1 MQVVME
7 SSLVLDSGGG
17 LSVNGPIRLG
27 TRNNEADSVSDDLMF
42 LDDWDSYCDDLNARL
57 TVSRMVSNSVV
68 KGIVNAVM
76 EDASEKIASK
86 EAEITFLSEKLMS
99 CDSNVVGDQ
108 NSQSVLMMPEL
119 SRMIVEPQGTNLEL
133 CSCYFDGNVHL
144 KFDEKMSR
152 LRIKSEEQFLKLKD
166 EIMNLRASESLDE
179 EKAVDRFYNVDGCVN
194 ALEET
199 LAAMYERIGVKFF
212 SLKPVVAEQQS
223 EDGLQNEIGSV
234 MVGLQDEFEKGLH
247 EQRTLVDTCNEKW
260 QKHVSELSD
269 IRQELDTISRSLFSS
284 ESGFMFSQSNTEC
297 LEEWNNAKRKDHIS
311 WNVMGK
317 SCLSHSDENCN
328 PLMDK
333 SDEAVKQ
340 AIEVTVSP
348 LLKHMKKEELIG
360 YHTTEM
366 TKMKRQHELA
376 LQEKTEELF
385 SLKRELLK
393 EKGSNP
399 SHFRKDKEFELL
411 RKKISEFLGRLDVM
425 LLENGEFPVV
435 CDDQNV
441 VENFMNKIHTLL
453 ALTRSKDV
461 ASSQLSCHAH
471 HHSPAEIDL
480 RKRIRKLELDFEDAK
495 IEASISNEVQK
506 IALKGVVE
514 EIESCLE
521 AEEIENKFIQE
532 IYLTLYMGTIMH
544 ALSSIHPAV
553 DKWYEE
559 KNCMEAALLE
569 KEKSLSFRIEENE
582 KLEQVISS
590 ISTLLKEKEN
600 FASEVASKFIEQKKH
615 LDLASQELEK
625 LRGIVSKQE
634 TLISENKIEY
644 DLVKGRLDE
653 ALLQIQGYQFEIN
666 KLDQNSKF
674 LVDALAD
681 AEKQKNILH
690 TIIQEKNVA
699 LSSVISKEK
708 DQTEHMKSIIFSMK
722 ELSRIIE
729 EFECRLTCDFGKNE
743 SRLNILNQQCSQ
755 LVQQADLYKQESL
768 RHRQKYEVM
777 CSDFQKAEIEVDLLG
792 NEVDALLT
800 ILEMIYIALD
810 HYSNV
815 LQYYPGVKEILDL
828 LRRELKKRY
837 ITDVKLSED

>member
-1 MQVVME
+1 ME
-7 SSLVLDSGGG
+7 SSVVSDSGGG

-27 TRNNEADSVSDDLMF
+27 TRNNEADSVSDDLGF
-42 LDDWDSYCDDLNARL
+42 NEKLLDDWDSYWDDLNSRL

-76 EDASEKIASK
+76 EDASEKIALK
-86 EAEITFLSEKLMS
+86 EAELTLLNEKLMS
-99 CDSNVVGDQ
+99 CDSNVVGDK

-133 CSCYFDGNVHL
+133 CSCYFDGNSHFQ
-144 KFDEKMSR
+144 FDEKMSR
-152 LRIKSEEQFLKLKD
+152 LRVKSEEQFLKLKD
-166 EIMNLRASESLDE
+166 EIRNLRGGESLDE
-179 EKAVDRFYNVDGCVN
+179 GKAVARFCNIDGCVN

-199 LAAMYERIGVKFF
+199 LATMYERIGGNFF
-212 SLKPVVAEQQS
+212 SLKPVVADQQS
-223 EDGLQNEIGSV
+223 EDGLRNEIGSI

-247 EQRTLVDTCNEKW
+247 EQRTLVNTFNEKW
-260 QKHVSELSD
+260 QKHVSELSS
-269 IRQELDTISRSLFSS
+269 IHQELDAFSRSLFSS
-284 ESGFMFSQSNTEC
+284 ESGFLFSQSNTEC
-297 LEEWNNAKRKDHIS
+297 LEEWNNAKRKDHHIS
-311 WNVMGK
+311 RNVMGK

-333 SDEAVKQ
+333 SDEAVKKT
-340 AIEVTVSP
+340 IDVTVSP
-348 LLKHMKKEELIG
+348 LLRHMTKDELIG
-360 YHTTEM
+360 YHTAEM
-366 TKMKRQHELA
+366 TKMRRQHESA

-393 EKGSNP
+393 EKGSSP
-399 SHFRKDKEFELL
+399 SHFKKEKEFELL

-425 LLENGEFPVV
+425 LSENGKFPV
-435 CDDQNV
+435 CDDQDV
-441 VENFMNKIHTLL
+441 LVNFMNKIDTLL
-453 ALTRSKDV
+453 ALTKSKDV
-461 ASSQLSCHAH
+461 ASSRLSCRAH

-480 RKRIRKLELDFEDAK
+480 QKRIKKLELDIEDAK
-495 IEASISNEVQK
+495 IEASITNEVQK
-506 IALKGVVE
+506 IALRNLVE

-521 AEEIENKFIQE
+521 AEEMENEFIQE
-532 IYLTLYMGTIMH
+532 IYLTIYVGTIMH
-544 ALSSIHPAV
+544 ALSSVHPAV
-553 DKWYEE
+553 GKWYEE

-569 KEKSLSFRIEENE
+569 KEKSLSFQIEENE
-582 KLEQVISS
+582 KLEHVISS

-600 FASEVASKFIEQKKH
+600 FASEAASRFIEQKKH
-615 LDLASQELEK
+615 LDLASQEIEM
-625 LRGIVSKQE
+625 LRDIVNKQE
-634 TLISENKIEY
+634 TLILENRIEY

-653 ALLQIQGYQFEIN
+653 ALLQIQDYRFEIN
-666 KLDQNSKF
+666 KLDQNTKF
-674 LVDALAD
+674 FMDALD
-681 AEKQKNILH
+681 GAEKQKSILH
-690 TIIQEKNVA
+690 TIIQEKN
-699 LSSVISKEK
+699 SSVISKEK
-708 DQTEHMKSIIFSMK
+708 DQTEQMKSILFSMT

-729 EFECRLTCDFGKNE
+729 EFECRLACDVGKNE
-743 SRLNILNQQCSQ
+743 TRLNILNEHCGQ
-755 LVQQADLYKQESL
+755 LVQQADLFKRESL

-792 NEVDALLT
+792 NEVDTLLT